1 VIEQF
6 SGIHGSRMLV
16 VGLMESAYPSEDA
29 FLDTLFEVRFGKK
42 LTCPRCR
49 QVGTFR
55 RRHKQKAYSCVSCGH
70 DIYPLVGTIFEG
82 SKTPFSTWLAAAELV
97 HGFNASAKEIQRQ
110 TGVNYKTAWRMKK
123 LLQEL
128 PAPSQGSTADLEGL
142 VRWLISHSPP

>member
-1 VIEQF
+1 VRI
-6 SGIHGSRMLV
+6 
-16 VGLMESAYPSEDA
+16 PSEDA

-55 RRHKQKAYSCVSCGH
+55 RRHKQKAYSCVSCG
-70 DIYPLVGTIFEG
+70 
-82 SKTPFSTWLAAAELV
+82 LAAAELV